1 MAKGIIISITYTSYS
16 DLISEYE
23 KIFDQIHL
31 IRVLEQKC
39 KMNYLRKWYTILDY
53 KFIYILESVN

>member
-16 DLISEYE
+16 DLICEYE
-23 KIFDQIHL
+23 KIFDQIYL

-39 KMNYLRKWYTILDY
+39 KMNYLRK
-53 KFIYILESVN
+53 